1 MIRVNAELNKSNAS
15 QLIDRLKSFSQALV
29 ATEVDLFNSRVNRIK
44 NVIEEIDARIEMAY
58 ENKNI
63 LISEEKGIKDLRDL
77 INDELFSGSSLQV
90 KKYTENVRTILL
102 KNLFLATFLK
112 IID

>member
-1 MIRVNAELNKSNAS
+1 MIRVNAELNKSDAS

-44 NVIEEIDARIEMAY
+44 NVIEEIDARLEMAY

-77 INDELFSGSSLQV
+77 INNELSLIAFNTNRAV
-90 KKYTENVRTILL
+90 SKSERYRLERKK
-102 KNLFLATFLK
+102 
-112 IID
+112 